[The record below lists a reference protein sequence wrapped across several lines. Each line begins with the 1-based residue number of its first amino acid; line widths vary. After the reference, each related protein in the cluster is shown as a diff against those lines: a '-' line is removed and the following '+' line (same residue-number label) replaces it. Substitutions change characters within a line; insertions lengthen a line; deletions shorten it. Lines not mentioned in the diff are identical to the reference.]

1 MGVKG
6 VRQQILGLMDV
17 TNQSYL
23 DFIKGKKKLKQKIE
37 YIFYYS
43 CFNIIFS
50 AHKTE

>member
-1 MGVKG
+1 M
-6 VRQQILGLMDV
+6 RQQILGLMDV

-23 DFIKGKKKLKQKIE
+23 DFIKGKKKFQMKIE
-37 YIFYYS
+37 YKFYYS